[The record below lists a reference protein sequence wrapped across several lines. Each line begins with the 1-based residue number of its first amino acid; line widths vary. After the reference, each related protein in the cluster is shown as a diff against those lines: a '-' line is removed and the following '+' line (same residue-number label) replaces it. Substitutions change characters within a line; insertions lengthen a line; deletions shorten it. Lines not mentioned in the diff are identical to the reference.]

1 MKFTRFRC
9 LFVSTSLSHLA
20 FLAAAI
26 WLTLP
31 YADAGSATAA
41 AASEQ
46 AEAVVEL
53 LNGTQVK
60 GRITARDD
68 QYVTLQIT
76 MGGRAYSRKYATDR
90 IAAITVDGRR
100 EVLNGT
106 GGTSATGP
114 AGAGPAPVGIERSRE
129 EIEQLIDQLGRTP
142 PDWWDSVPLDYPK
155 TLDLSWPQKP
165 PPPWNNQKNVGQYLW
180 DIIQPNPRKWREGIR
195 LVHHLLE
202 MHADNPEKRTRAM
215 TTLGRLYYLLLQDYA
230 RAAFWWRQ
238 AGIGPGNRSPQG
250 VNLAECYW
258 RLGNRQ
264 MALELLDEI
273 PIYYTTIKLLADM
286 GETDRALKIAE
297 AAGRGSFPDM
307 AYLYA
312 GDACRVAGRYQDAI
326 GYYQKVLD
334 VRATG
339 RAKERI
345 ERNQVRARANI
356 EGIRLFDTLD
366 LARIADGTYRAAS
379 PGFAGPLHVEVTVR
393 SGRIESVR
401 VTDHQEKQ
409 FYTALTETP
418 RKIIERQ
425 TVKGVDAT
433 TSATITSEAIINATA
448 KALASGMK

>member
-1 MKFTRFRC
+1 LVTSRFAR
-9 LFVSTSLSHLA
+9 LA
-20 FLAAAI
+20 LLTTAI
-26 WLTLP
+26 WLFLP
-31 YADAGSATAA
+31 RAEVDLATVAA
-41 AASEQ
+41 AESQ
-46 AEAVVEL
+46 SAEAVVEL
-53 LNGTQVK
+53 VSGAQVK

-68 QYVTLQIT
+68 QYVTLQVT
-76 MGGRAYSRKYATDR
+76 MGGRSYSRRYATDR
-90 IAAITVDGRR
+90 IAAITVGGRR
-100 EVLNGT
+100 EVLNAT
-106 GGTSATGP
+106 DAPGGTSATGP
-114 AGAGPAPVGIERSRE
+114 AAAGPAPVGIERSRG
-129 EIEQLIDQLGRTP
+129 EIERLIDQLGRTP

-155 TLDLSWPQKP
+155 TLDLAWPPEP
-165 PPPWNNQKNVGQYLW
+165 PPNWDNQKNVGQYLW
-180 DIIQPNPRKWREGIR
+180 DIIQPNPPKWREGIR

-202 MHADNPEKRTRAM
+202 LHADHPEKRSRAM

-238 AGIGPGNRSPQG
+238 AGVGPGNQSPNG

-258 RLGNRQ
+258 RLGNKQ
-264 MALELLDEI
+264 MALDLLDEI

-312 GDACRVAGRYQDAI
+312 GDTCRIAGRYEEAI
-326 GYYQKVLD
+326 RYYQKVLD
-334 VRATG
+334 VPATG

-366 LARIADGTYRAAS
+366 LGRVPDGSYRAAS
-379 PGFAGPLHVEVTVR
+379 PGYAGQVHVEVTVR
-393 SGRIESVR
+393 SGRIESVK
-401 VTDHQEKQ
+401 VTEHKEKQ

-418 RKIIERQ
+418 RKIIEKQ

-448 KALASGMK
+448 KALAGGMR

>member
-1 MKFTRFRC
+1 MKRLAR
-9 LFVSTSLSHLA
+9 LA
-20 FLAAAI
+20 FVTAAI
-26 WLTLP
+26 WLILP
-31 YADAGSATAA
+31 HAEAEMAA
-41 AASEQ
+41 AALAGSEP

-53 LNGTQVK
+53 VSGAQVK

-68 QYVTLQIT
+68 QYVTLNVKLGSRT
-76 MGGRAYSRKYATDR
+76 YSRKYATDR

-100 EVLNGT
+100 EVLNAT
-106 GGTSATGP
+106 GGAASPSGSAGS
-114 AGAGPAPVGIERSRE
+114 GAATVGIERSQA
-129 EIEQLIDQLGRTP
+129 EIERLIDQLGRTP

-155 TLDLSWPQKP
+155 TLDLSWPQQP
-165 PPPWNNQKNVGQYLW
+165 PPNWNNQRNVGQYLW

-258 RLGNRQ
+258 RLGNKQ

-286 GETDRALKIAE
+286 GQTDRALQIAE

-312 GDACRVAGRYQDAI
+312 GDTCRIAGRYQDAI
-326 GYYQKVLD
+326 GYYEKVLE
-334 VRATG
+334 VRASG
-339 RAKERI
+339 RAKQRI

-356 EGIRLFDTLD
+356 EGIRIFDTLD
-366 LARIADGTYRAAS
+366 LARVPDGTYRAAS
-379 PGFAGPLHVEVTVR
+379 PGFAGPLRVEVTVR

-418 RKIIERQ
+418 RKIIEKQ

-448 KALASGMK
+448 KALASGMR